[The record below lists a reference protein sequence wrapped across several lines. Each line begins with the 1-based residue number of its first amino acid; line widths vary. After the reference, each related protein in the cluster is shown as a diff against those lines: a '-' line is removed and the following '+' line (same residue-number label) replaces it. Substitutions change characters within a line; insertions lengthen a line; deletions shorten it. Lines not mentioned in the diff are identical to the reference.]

1 MSPSNTANS
10 YDDIED
16 YSPVVSDIEDQEEED
31 ENNPAIFQI
40 VNEQS
45 SSKCDMEEESLVP
58 EDDMDEES
66 EFRGAPGRR
75 IVK

>member
-16 YSPVVSDIEDQEEED
+16 YSPVVSDIEDQEEEE
-31 ENNPAIFQI
+31 ENNPAMFQI

-45 SSKCDMEEESLVP
+45 SSKCDLEEESLVP

-66 EFRGAPGRR
+66 EFRGVHNCRHL
-75 IVK
+75 K